1 MSDHYSKVAQTLRG
15 DVAAAVRRAQ
25 RRHVMRL
32 AARYAA
38 VVLVT
43 VGLVAAGALARR
55 YIQSLTGPWRLLLIV
70 LIWLTIASGL
80 VLIASLRRP
89 PVRDRGPTRLNGW
102 RAVVRLAMAPA
113 PRWVAV
119 LAVAAVLVAAGALA
133 YENWLAAAEGLV
145 SSPQLA
151 TVSVGAGALLAAA
164 LAQAAR
170 RRWRSS
176 RDEAFDA
183 LAAPAEDVRTRVYAG
198 PAEVA
203 TERVRDG
210 TRTFAVRLETHHD
223 PGTQTLQE
231 VAG

>member
-1 MSDHYSKVAQTLRG
+1 
-15 DVAAAVRRAQ
+15 
-25 RRHVMRL
+25 
-32 AARYAA
+32 
-38 VVLVT
+38 
-43 VGLVAAGALARR
+43 
-55 YIQSLTGPWRLLLIV
+55 
-70 LIWLTIASGL
+70 
-80 VLIASLRRP
+80 
-89 PVRDRGPTRLNGW
+89 
-102 RAVVRLAMAPA
+102 MAPA

-183 LAAPAEDVRTRVYAG
+183 LADPAEDVRTRVHVRSV
-198 PAEVA
+198 EVA
-203 TERVRDG
+203 TERVPDG
-210 TRTFAVRLETHHD
+210 TRTFVVRLEAHHD